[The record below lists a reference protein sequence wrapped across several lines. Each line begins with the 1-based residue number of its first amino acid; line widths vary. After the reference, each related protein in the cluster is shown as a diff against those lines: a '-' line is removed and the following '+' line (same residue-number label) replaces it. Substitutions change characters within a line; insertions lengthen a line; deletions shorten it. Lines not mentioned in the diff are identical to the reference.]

1 MEPRRTSLVL
11 TIIMIGFFFIACER
25 KAAAPLPDPS
35 SEPIG
40 PVTRAVYLFNSKACE
55 CERDRNLEAES
66 VLESVLSQEQEAIRP
81 AWVDVAKTPAELE
94 RYEKLTRFG
103 FMPVLLGLDQNG
115 RVAAK
120 VEGFFKEDQVE
131 SILLSMQ

>member
-1 MEPRRTSLVL
+1 MRSRRTSRLL
-11 TIIMIGFFFIACER
+11 TIITVGFFFIACER

-35 SEPIG
+35 SELIG
-40 PVTRAVYLFNSKACE
+40 PVSRAVYLFNSEACQ

-66 VLESVLSQEQEAIRP
+66 VLESVLSRKQGVIRP
-81 AWVDVAKTPAELE
+81 ERVDVAKNPAELD
-94 RYEKLTRFG
+94 RYERLTSFG

-131 SILLSMQ
+131 SLLSSMP